1 MKKLLVTSG
10 TLFLFMAL
18 FVAAA
23 VDGSWK
29 GFVEGQYNVTADIQI
44 AGTDVTGTL
53 AIIDNN
59 PKSENP
65 DDSGYS
71 PFVAAQLGKNAIL
84 NGKVDGEAITFSTM
98 FNGKPVNYKGSIVGE
113 KLVLTTTF
121 NEQPV
126 KITLSRVKK

>member
-1 MKKLLVTSG
+1 MKKLIATSG
-10 TLFLFMAL
+10 TLFLIIAL
-18 FVAAA
+18 FVAAT

-29 GFVEGQYNVTADIQI
+29 GYVEGQYNVTASLKV

-71 PFVAAQLGKNAIL
+71 PFVAAQIGKNAIL
-84 NGKVDGEAITFSTM
+84 NGKLEGEAISFSTM
-98 FNGKPVNYKGSIVGE
+98 FNGKPVNYKGSMVGE

-121 NEQPV
+121 NAQPV
-126 KITLSRVKK
+126 KITLSRAK

>member
-1 MKKLLVTSG
+1 MKKLLATSG

-18 FVAAA
+18 FVAAT

-29 GFVEGQYNVTADIQI
+29 GYVEGQYNVTADIQI
-44 AGTDVTGTL
+44 AGNDVTGTL

-84 NGKVDGEAITFSTM
+84 NGKVDGEVITFSTM
-98 FNGKPVNYKGSIVGE
+98 FNGKPVNYKGSIVAE

-126 KITLSRVKK
+126 KITLSKVKK

>member
-1 MKKLLVTSG
+1 MKKLLTTSA
-10 TLFLFMAL
+10 TLLLIMVL
-18 FVAAA
+18 FVAAS

-29 GFVEGQYNVTADIQI
+29 GYVEGQYNATA
-44 AGTDVTGTL
+44 ALKVEGAKLTGTFS
-53 AIIDNN
+53 IIDNN
-59 PKSENP
+59 AKSENP

-71 PFVAAQLGKNAIL
+71 PFVAAQIGKNVL
-84 NGKVDGEAITFSTM
+84 VNGKVEGETITFSTM

-126 KITLSRVKK
+126 KITLNRAK

>member
-1 MKKLLVTSG
+1 MKKLIATSG
-10 TLFLFMAL
+10 TLFLIIAL
-18 FVAAA
+18 FVAAT

-29 GFVEGQYNVTADIQI
+29 GYVEGQYNVTASLKV

-71 PFVAAQLGKNAIL
+71 PFVAAQIGKNAIL
-84 NGKVDGEAITFSTM
+84 NGKLEGEAISFSTM
-98 FNGKPVNYKGSIVGE
+98 FNGKPVNYKGSMVGE
-113 KLVLTTTF
+113 KLVLTTSF
-121 NEQPV
+121 NAQPV
-126 KITLSRVKK
+126 KITLSRAK

>member
-1 MKKLLVTSG
+1 MKKLIATSG
-10 TLFLFMAL
+10 TLFLIIAL
-18 FVAAA
+18 FVAAT

-29 GFVEGQYNVTADIQI
+29 GYVEGQYNVTASLKV

-71 PFVAAQLGKNAIL
+71 PFVAAQIGKNAIL
-84 NGKVDGEAITFSTM
+84 NGKLDGEAISFSTM
-98 FNGKPVNYKGSIVGE
+98 FNGKPVNYKGSMVGE

-121 NEQPV
+121 NAQPV
-126 KITLSRVKK
+126 KITLSRAK

>member
-1 MKKLLVTSG
+1 
-10 TLFLFMAL
+10 MAL
-18 FVAAA
+18 FVAATL
-23 VDGSWK
+23 DGSWK
-29 GFVEGQYNVTADIQI
+29 GYVEGQYNVIADLKV

-71 PFVAAQLGKNAIL
+71 PFVAAQIGKNVIL
-84 NGKVDGEAITFSTM
+84 SGKLEGEAIAFSTM
-98 FNGKPVNYKGSIVGE
+98 FNGKPVNYKGSMVGE

-121 NEQPV
+121 NAQPV
-126 KITLSRVKK
+126 KITLSRAK